1 MKIKRIVRYTQSEGC
16 MNRPR
21 IIINCAMTADGKI
34 SLPNRK
40 QFKISSE
47 EDIKRMYKLRNES
60 DAILV
65 GIGTILSD
73 DPKLTVK
80 EKYVKNPRQPIRI
93 ILDVHCKTPESS
105 LAVNQVSKTLIITG
119 KKCNKK
125 FTDNVEI
132 IQCKTDQEGLID
144 LQELLKILNTYGIK
158 TLMVEGGGTVIWN
171 FLKHRLVDDLYV
183 YVAPMIAGGTTT
195 PTLADGDGINRVEEL
210 INLKI
215 IEISRLGAGVLI
227 HYRMIK

>member
-1 MKIKRIVRYTQSEGC
+1 

-34 SLPNRK
+34 ALPNKK
-40 QFKISSE
+40 QLKISSE
-47 EDIKRMYKLRNES
+47 EDIKRMYKLRNEN
-60 DAILV
+60 DAVLV

-73 DPKLTVK
+73 DPKLIVK
-80 EKYVKNPRQPIRI
+80 EEYVENPRQPMRI
-93 ILDVHCKTPESS
+93 ILDVHCKTPENA
-105 LAVNQVSKTLIITG
+105 LAVNSPSKTLIITG

-125 FTDNVEI
+125 FTDNVET
-132 IQCKTDQEGLID
+132 IQCKTDQGGLID
-144 LQELLKILNTYGIK
+144 LHELLETLNARGIK
-158 TLMVEGGGTVIWN
+158 NLMVEGGSTVIWN

-183 YVAPMIAGGTTT
+183 YVAPIIVGGKAT
-195 PTLADGDGINRVEEL
+195 PTLAEGDGINSIEEL

-215 IEISRLGAGVLI
+215 VDMSRLGAGVLI